1 MTGRTTT
8 VVGVLAAGALA
19 AGLLSGCSSES
30 QVPSI
35 GYAIDNLIT
44 TYNGNTADGVLTGAA
59 QAFPRVLT
67 GLSYTGPE
75 GNPVA
80 DTDVGTA
87 NVVPGDALTI
97 QYRLNAAGVYS
108 DGVPTSCDDLVLAW
122 VARSGRFTKNDDTG
136 RSVPMFNAAN
146 TAGYGDIDRVD
157 CQPGS
162 KDATVVFRPGRG
174 FSEWRTLF
182 SAGELMPAHV
192 ATRVANVGNVVTA
205 VQTGDEEGMS
215 RLADFWN
222 NGWNLVPG
230 KLDLSLFPSS
240 GPYRIE
246 SYSQDSGLV
255 LVGNERWWGNKP
267 ATPRIVLFPK
277 NIDIKDKL
285 GSGAVE
291 VLDIGAESVPGLEL
305 KDFNAHNDPSRSSE
319 QLVLA
324 TSGVFQSTDARRAFA
339 LCVPRQRLFD
349 QFGHPNYNRT
359 SGLGSGVLNSRLVQ
373 PDTLI
378 YPVVAAAEGGK
389 FAGGDVPASIAALGA
404 AGVQAPTIRVG
415 YLGPDERR
423 AKTVQAIAEACKPAG
438 INVVDAAS
446 PQFTAAALR
455 DGQVDAVLAGT
466 ASSPGA
472 AGSAVNTDALY
483 ALRGGSGTNY
493 GRFDNSRY
501 NAIVDQLSDD
511 SSSDTQLNM
520 PAEAEGLL
528 WSEMPS
534 ISLFNEPRTT
544 AFADGLDAGIPSLT
558 KAGAGWNM
566 DRWVLKR

>member
-1 MTGRTTT
+1 MTGRTAI
-8 VVGVLAAGALA
+8 VGVLAAGTLA
-19 AGLLSGCSSES
+19 AGLLSGCSNES

-44 TYNGNTADGVLTGAA
+44 TYNGNTADGALTGAA

-75 GNPVA
+75 GNPIA

-87 NVVPGDALTI
+87 NVVPGDALTV

-108 DGVPTSCDDLVLAW
+108 DGVPTSCEDLVLAW

-136 RSVPMFNAAN
+136 KSVPMFNAAN

-192 ATRVANVGNVVTA
+192 AARVANVGSVVTA
-205 VQTGDEEGMS
+205 VQTGDEEGIS

-222 NGWNLVPG
+222 NGWNLAPG
-230 KLDLSLFPSS
+230 KLDLSLLPSS

-246 SYSQDSGLV
+246 SYSADGGLV

-277 NIDIKDKL
+277 NIDVKAKL
-285 GSGAVE
+285 GSGAIE
-291 VLDIGAESVPGLEL
+291 VLDIGADSVSGLEL
-305 KDFNAHNDPSRSSE
+305 KGLNAHNDPSRSSE
-319 QLVLA
+319 QLVLG
-324 TSGVFQSTDARRAFA
+324 TRGVFENTDARRAFA

-349 QFGHPNYNRT
+349 QVGHPNYNRT
-359 SGLGSGVLNSRLVQ
+359 AGLGSGVLNSRLVQ
-373 PDTLI
+373 ADTLI
-378 YPVVAAAEGGK
+378 YPAVAAEGGK
-389 FAGGDVPASIAALGA
+389 FAGGDVPGSVAALGA
-404 AGVQAPTIRVG
+404 AGVAAPTIRVG
-415 YLGPDERR
+415 YLGPDDRR

-438 INVVDAAS
+438 ITVTDSAS
-446 PQFTAAALR
+446 PQFTAIALR

-472 AGSAVNTDALY
+472 AGSAVDTDALY
-483 ALRGGSGTNY
+483 SLRGGSGTNY
-493 GRFDNSRY
+493 GRFDNQRY
-501 NAIVDQLSDD
+501 NAIVDQLADD
-511 SSSDTQLNM
+511 SSSDTALTM
-520 PAEAEGLL
+520 PAEAESLL

-534 ISLFNEPRTT
+534 IPLFNEPRTT
-544 AFADGLDAGIPSLT
+544 AFAEGLDGGLPSLT